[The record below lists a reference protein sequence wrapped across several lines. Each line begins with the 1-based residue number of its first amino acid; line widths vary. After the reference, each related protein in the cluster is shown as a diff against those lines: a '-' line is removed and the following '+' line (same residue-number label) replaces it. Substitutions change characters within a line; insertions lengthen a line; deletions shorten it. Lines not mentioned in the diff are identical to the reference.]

1 MLTLLLAGA
10 ALVAQQRLDTTFT
23 VSSGARLHANAFG
36 GSISVRAWSKN
47 AVRVSAEHGSRD
59 RVTVRW
65 SGDVITVAAEG
76 RYGPPPSVDYTID
89 VPDWMAVSVEGVN
102 TDLTVRGTKAAVSA
116 ETVQGD
122 VTVDGGADQVTAS
135 SVSGDVK
142 VSGVHGRVNASST
155 NQDVTV
161 VDVVGDVTAEG
172 TNGDVILQNITAS
185 AVDANSLNGDVRYD
199 GTIQDGGHYRLTTH
213 NGDVTVSIDE
223 HTNATVSVAT
233 FSGDFETPD
242 FPVHVSEM
250 RKGRR
255 FSFTLGSGSAKV
267 ELESFDGTIALRRPG
282 EMRTKHQAGHKD
294 KEL

>member
-1 MLTLLLAGA
+1 MLSLLLAGA

-23 VSSGARLHANAFG
+23 VTTGTRLHANAFG
-36 GSISVRAWSKN
+36 GSISVHAWSQN
-47 AVRVSAEHGSRD
+47 AVRVSADHGSRD

-65 SGDVITVAAEG
+65 SGNVVTIESEG
-76 RYGPPPSVDYTID
+76 RFGPPASVDYTID
-89 VPDWMAVSVEGVN
+89 VPDWMPVSLEGVN
-102 TDLTVRGTKAAVSA
+102 TDMVVRGTKAAVSA

-122 VTVDGGADQVTAS
+122 VTVDGGDQVDAT

-142 VSGVHGRVNASST
+142 VSNARGRVTASST

-161 VDVVGDVTAEG
+161 VNVTGDVTAEG
-172 TNGDVILQNITAS
+172 TNGDVLLQGIDAAT
-185 AVDANSLNGDVRYD
+185 VDANSVNGDVKYD
-199 GTIQDGGHYRLTTH
+199 GTIKDGGHYRFTTH
-213 NGDVTVSIDE
+213 NGDVTVGMDE

-267 ELESFDGTIALRRPG
+267 ELESFDGTIALRQPG
-282 EMRTKHQAGHKD
+282 FVRSHKTTHKD
-294 KEL
+294 KDL